1 MAETTK
7 VSTTETRASD
17 NKNITAIAI
26 TTAFM
31 NKFRAKQKAI
41 FYQIHLYE
49 AENIAELP
57 VLYIKQSLISS
68 ESQ

>member
-41 FYQIHLYE
+41 F
-49 AENIAELP
+49 
-57 VLYIKQSLISS
+57 
-68 ESQ
+68 